1 MSSEGPE
8 PANSS
13 ELRKRPLPQ
22 KTSSVVLREVTWLVG
37 CVVAATAFC
46 FIAPEYGYD
55 PVPFFTICLYVLT
68 GIARLFLHYFLR
80 WLSPRK

>member
-1 MSSEGPE
+1 MSLEESE
-8 PANSS
+8 PANIS

-22 KTSSVVLREVTWLVG
+22 TARIAQREVRWLVG

-55 PVPFFTICLYVLT
+55 PVPFFTICLYLLT

-80 WLSPRK
+80 RLSPRK